1 MRFTQRHFVLGGAC
15 LLLSAA
21 LFLSCYPGDELTVS
35 ETDTVVT
42 VFDKTAHFDSL
53 LTYAMPDTV
62 LHLVQE
68 GDRDDISRKYDASIL
83 SQIASHMDALGY
95 TRVINPANADVH
107 VLTAA
112 SVRDYVGYAY
122 YGGWWN
128 YWYGYYPPYWGWY
141 PYYPSGGVAYSYSI
155 GTVFILMTDPHKTTA
170 DDKPVP
176 PIWIAGLNGL
186 VDSST
191 NAKRI
196 EKGIDQAFAQSQ
208 YLGEG
213 K

>member
-1 MRFTQRHFVLGGAC
+1 MGQKQRYGWLGAGAF
-15 LLLSAA
+15 LLAAA
-21 LFLSCYPGDELTVS
+21 LFISCYPGDELTVS
-35 ETDTVVT
+35 ETDMVVT
-42 VFDKTAHFDSL
+42 AFDKKADFNTK

-68 GDRDDISRKYDASIL
+68 GDKDTISRKYDASIL
-83 SQIASHMDALGY
+83 SSISSHMDALGY
-95 TRVINPANADVH
+95 TRTADPATADVH
-107 VLTAA
+107 VLTAV

-122 YGGWWN
+122 YGGWWD

-141 PYYPSGGVAYSYSI
+141 PAGGVAYSYSV
-155 GTVFILMTDPHKTTA
+155 GTVFILMMDPTKTT
-170 DDKPVP
+170 DNGKPAP

-186 VDSST
+186 ADSST
-191 NAKRI
+191 NSQRI
-196 EKGIDQAFAQSQ
+196 KKGIDQAFAQSQ